1 MLYYKIFNFQIHP
14 TIYILSGQYIFI
26 EHLDVVAYFS
36 QKGAVFMAVA
46 IEFDSSW
53 LDGFFQKIE
62 DDGPWGNWDLY
73 KLAIEVEKHTV
84 IEDFEGL
91 QAPKHL
97 PNLTPLPHQI
107 EVAKQVIENMN
118 GKAILADEVG
128 LGKTIEAGLI
138 LKEYMIRGLVK
149 KVLILVPA
157 SLVSQWA
164 SELTSKFYIPAVAQK
179 KSYVWE
185 QCDVVVSSID
195 TAKRNP
201 HRDIIFGLDYDLII
215 IDEAHK
221 LKNNKTKNYE
231 FVQSLKKKF
240 CLLLTATPIQNRI
253 SEIFNLVSLLKPGH
267 LGNETVFYEKYK
279 RDSRSLNDDQHL
291 KELVNKVM
299 IRNRRADT
307 GIEWTERHVETIP
320 IQFSA
325 GEKALYDAVSEL
337 RSEDNWMATSAFS
350 VMTLQREACSSR
362 EAVFVTLKN
371 MLNKKE
377 DPSPYFQAQ
386 IESLIEKVQA
396 VQMNSKAEKA
406 LELIKKIDDKVIIFT
421 EYRATQLYL
430 QWFLKQNG
438 ITSVPFR
445 GGFKRGKKDWMREL
459 FQKHAQVL
467 IATEAGG
474 EGINLQFCHHIIN
487 FDLPWN
493 PMRLEQRIGRV
504 HRLGQEQDVHIY
516 NFATKDTVEE
526 HVLKLLHEK
535 IALFEKVIGDLDDI
549 LTKLEF
555 GNFEDY
561 LVDIFG
567 HSTSEGEMRIKM
579 DNLNSMIQLAEEI
592 KESESSAAAGNSS
605 IS

>member
-1 MLYYKIFNFQIHP
+1 MP
-14 TIYILSGQYIFI
+14 VT
-26 EHLDVVAYFS
+26 
-36 QKGAVFMAVA
+36 

-53 LDGFFQKIE
+53 QDEFLHRIDH
-62 DDGPWGNWDLY
+62 DGPWGNWELF
-73 KLAIEVEKHTV
+73 KLAVEVENHTV
-84 IEDFEGL
+84 IPDFEGL
-91 QAPKHL
+91 QAPGHL
-97 PNLTPLPHQI
+97 PQLTPLPHQL
-107 EVAKQVIENMN
+107 ETAKQVIENMH

-157 SLVSQWA
+157 SLVTQWA
-164 SELTSKFYIPAVAQK
+164 IELNSKFFIPAVTQR
-179 KSYVWE
+179 KSYVWD

-201 HRDIIFGLDYDLII
+201 HRDIIYKQNYDLII

-253 SEIFNLVSLLKPGH
+253 EEIFNLVSLLKPGH
-267 LGNETVFYEKYK
+267 LGSETAFYEKYK
-279 RDSRSLNDDQHL
+279 KDARTLQDDEHL
-291 KELVNKVM
+291 KEIVNKVM

-307 GIEWTERHVETIP
+307 GIEWTKRHVETIP
-320 IQFSA
+320 ITFSA
-325 GEKALYDAVSEL
+325 SERELYEAIMDL
-337 RSEDNWMATSAFS
+337 KGDGNWVQTSAFS

-362 EAVFVTLKN
+362 EAVFYTLKN
-371 MLNKKE
+371 MLQRKE
-377 DPSPYFQAQ
+377 NPSPDYEQQ
-386 IESLIEKVQA
+386 IQLLISKVEA
-396 VQMNSKAEKA
+396 VQQNSKAKKA
-406 LELIKKIDDKVIIFT
+406 LELIQSINDKVIIFT

-430 QWFLKQNG
+430 QWYLKQHG
-438 ITSVPFR
+438 ISSVPFR

-474 EGINLQFCHHIIN
+474 EGINLQFCNHIIN

-493 PMRLEQRIGRV
+493 PMRLEQRIGRI
-504 HRLGQEQDVHIY
+504 HRLGQEKDVMIY
-516 NFATKDTVEE
+516 NFAIRDTVEE
-526 HVLKLLHEK
+526 HVLKLLYEK
-535 IALFEKVIGDLDDI
+535 IQLFEKVIGELDDI

-555 GNFEDY
+555 GNIEDH
-561 LVDIFG
+561 LIDIFG
-567 HSTSEGEMRIKM
+567 HSASEGEMRIKL
-579 DNLNSMIQLAEEI
+579 DNLNSMIEFAKDI
-592 KESESSAAAGNSS
+592 KEGETRAAAGNP
-605 IS
+605 